1 MTQLSEKARKAALPA
16 EGRAA
21 DKENSPSNG
30 AAKPSAVSKPAL
42 KKQRYLRRQKDPF
55 TIVQQIKLWP
65 SKNGILHGVRSV
77 KLKSGMIVA
86 ETHCGRTMQLRN
98 SRNSRLA
105 RHLRNKF
112 YDRPCKKCR
121 IPAWKIDKFSETT
134 FV

>member
-77 KLKSGMIVA
+77 KLKSGRIVCKR
-86 ETHCGRTMQLRN
+86 HSCRTLDQSKSKNIRF
-98 SRNSRLA
+98 A
-105 RHLRNKF
+105 RHLRNELK
-112 YDRPCKKCR
+112 D
-121 IPAWKIDKFSETT
+121 
-134 FV
+134 